1 MATRWTPSED
11 LSPRELSLLKDL
23 KRTGKLFGFL
33 RQQRHALFDEEMQ
46 QKLEAIHAPAPR
58 GTEPV
63 PAAQLVMAMLL
74 QAYTRCS
81 DDEAVRRCKM
91 DLAWKMVLGTLDQ
104 DEPPFSKTT
113 LVDARKLLIQQ
124 QLDLVVLRRT
134 VELAAGSKLFDPK
147 KLKKLRIALD
157 SAPLEGWGRVEDT
170 LNLLGSALG
179 VVLSTLAVSL
189 MVPFSQIVTEAHLHL
204 LAAPSI
210 KSGMDLDWSAPDALE
225 RGLQQMLGEIQ
236 RAQAWIE
243 SHSQEWILRDGVVLR
258 AQQQLF
264 RIVLQDVEILDD
276 GTARIRQGVTPD
288 RQISIADPEIRHG
301 RKTRCERID
310 GYKRYDA
317 VDLETGA
324 ELEACCLPA
333 NVPEARGADK
343 MMPVLESYGQVC
355 EVHVDRAFL
364 SSQLVQHVCDLAEGR
379 VVCRPFTSA
388 PNGRYGKHLFGIDL
402 EARTVTCPAGH
413 VVPIRG
419 EKAHFPV
426 ATCAACSQRPRC
438 QKADAKQGRSVA
450 LHPREALLQTLR
462 AKQATA
468 EGRAELRE
476 RTTVEHAL
484 ARTCNRQGP
493 RARYAGVRKNDF
505 DARRHAAVNN
515 LFLAARQFSEV
526 A

>member
-1 MATRWTPSED
+1 MATRWTPPIEP
-11 LSPRELSLLKDL
+11 SPRELKLLARFKN
-23 KRTGKLFGFL
+23 TGKLFGFL
-33 RQQRHALFDEEMQ
+33 RQQRHELFDEEMQ
-46 QKLEAIHAPAPR
+46 AKLETIHATAPR

-81 DDEAVRRCKM
+81 DEEAIRRAEM
-91 DLAWKMVLGTLDQ
+91 DLAWKLVLGTLDQ
-104 DEPPFSKTT
+104 DEAPFRKTT
-113 LVDARKLLIQQ
+113 LVDARRLLIER

-134 VELAAGSKLFDPK
+134 AELAAGSKLFDPK

-157 SAPLEGWGRVEDT
+157 SAPLQGWGRVEDT
-170 LNLLGSALG
+170 LNLLGSALAM
-179 VVLSTLAVSL
+179 VLSTLSVSL
-189 MVPFSQIVTEAHLHL
+189 LVPFSQIVTEANLQL
-204 LAAPSI
+204 LAAPSV
-210 KSGMDLDWSAPDALE
+210 KGAMDLDWSAPDAVE
-225 RGLQQMLGEIQ
+225 RGLRQMLGEIQ
-236 RAQAWIE
+236 RAQTWIE
-243 SHSQEWILRDGVVLR
+243 AHTQEWVLRDGVVLR

-264 RIVLQDVEILDD
+264 RIVLQDVEIAND
-276 GTARIRQGVTPD
+276 GTPRIRQGVTPD

-301 RKTRCERID
+301 RKTRSERID
-310 GYKRYDA
+310 GFKRYEA
-317 VDLETGA
+317 VDLDSGA
-324 ELEACCLPA
+324 TLEACCLPA

-343 MMPVLESYGQVC
+343 MLPVLESYGQVC
-355 EVHVDRAFL
+355 EAHVDRAFL
-364 SSQLVQHVCDLAEGR
+364 SSQLVQQVDDLEGGR

-388 PNGRYGKHLFGIDL
+388 PKGLHGKHRFEIDL
-402 EARTVTCPAGH
+402 SARKVTCPAGQ
-413 VVPIRG
+413 VAAIRG
-419 EKAHFPV
+419 GKAQFSS
-426 ATCAACSQRPRC
+426 ATCAACSQRPSC

-462 AKQATA
+462 AKQATT

-476 RTTVEHAL
+476 RTAVEHAL

-515 LFLAARQFSEV
+515 LFQAARQFSKV